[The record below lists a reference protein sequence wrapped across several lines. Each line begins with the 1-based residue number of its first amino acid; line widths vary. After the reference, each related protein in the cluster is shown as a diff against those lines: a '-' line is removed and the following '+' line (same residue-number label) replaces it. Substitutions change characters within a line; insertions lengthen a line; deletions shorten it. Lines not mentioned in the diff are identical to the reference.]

1 MWTFRGQLQAL
12 HGGPLPRRLRE
23 QLQQKHAHLSSHR
36 RVMTSGA
43 KALAVAIAAPL
54 VIGYAVTQAPQI
66 EITSTSMAHTQQ
78 GAIEVKGRVKKRR
91 IAQVFLDVNGYRQPV
106 PVYDQ
111 TFRATV
117 PLVPGLNKIRASADK
132 GTWHLTGTSN
142 PIRVVADIPVTYER
156 RAFVEGRWV
165 RVGMGAPNCDCSNV
179 DFGLLTAQ
187 FRNDCIGTESALIAQ
202 WQSGKL
208 PLTVDKEGHW
218 VGPSCGERGPR
229 AWPIEGGS
237 AFPPQPPPPY
247 ATECRAS
254 GLAQTCN

>member
-1 MWTFRGQLQAL
+1 
-12 HGGPLPRRLRE
+12 
-23 QLQQKHAHLSSHR
+23 
-36 RVMTSGA
+36 VMASGA

-165 RVGMGAPNCDCSNV
+165 RVGMGAPTATVATSILV
-179 DFGLLTAQ
+179 SSLLNSETIALGPKVSSSHSGN
-187 FRNDCIGTESALIAQ
+187 RESF
-202 WQSGKL
+202 
-208 PLTVDKEGHW
+208 H
-218 VGPSCGERGPR
+218 
-229 AWPIEGGS
+229 
-237 AFPPQPPPPY
+237 
-247 ATECRAS
+247 
-254 GLAQTCN
+254 